1 VDITPLSDNF
11 STASCHEGIAKSFCF
26 HWAYDASSH
35 QEGRLRIAV
44 RRSHAERSRRA
55 IAFPQA
61 QGPKSKPLCPT

>member
-26 HWAYDASSH
+26 HRAQDASS

-44 RRSHAERSRRA
+44 RRSHAERSHRA

-61 QGPKSKPLCPT
+61 QGPKRWPLCPT